1 MKTRLT
7 RSDKRA
13 LSETLFDAVQAGK
26 GVPVIRALLRA
37 GANPDTGH
45 KNIGSGITALMVAA
59 ASYYVAEESGK
70 ILAAFIEAGADLTRR
85 DESGMNAVDHAVAQN
100 NDRLAQQIWKVMKR

>member
-1 MKTRLT
+1 MKSKLT
-7 RSDKRA
+7 RSDKKA
-13 LSETLFDAVQAGK
+13 LSEALFDAVRDGK
-26 GVPVIRALLRA
+26 GVGIVRALLRA

-45 KNIGSGITALMVAA
+45 RSVGAGVTALMVAA

-85 DESGMNAVDHAVAQN
+85 DESGMNAMDYAVVQN
-100 NDRLAQQIWKVMKR
+100 NDTLARQIKRLMP

>member
-1 MKTRLT
+1 MKSRLT
-7 RSDKRA
+7 RSDKKA
-13 LSETLFDAVQAGK
+13 LSEALFDAVQAGK

-45 KNIGSGITALMVAA
+45 KSVGQGITALMVAA

-70 ILAAFIEAGADLTRR
+70 ILAAFIEAGADLTRQ
-85 DESGMNAVDHAVAQN
+85 DQSGMNAVDHAVVQN
-100 NDRLAQQIWKVMKR
+100 NDTLAQQIQKVMKR